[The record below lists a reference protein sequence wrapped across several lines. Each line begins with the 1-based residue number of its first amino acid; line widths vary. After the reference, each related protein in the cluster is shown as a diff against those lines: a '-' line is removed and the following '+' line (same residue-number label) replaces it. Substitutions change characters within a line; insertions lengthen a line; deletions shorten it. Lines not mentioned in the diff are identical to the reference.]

1 MGCCSCICLH
11 CGNITEPDAATV
23 DEKVSCSCCCVTVDV
38 ADVSHVGELTWQMP
52 ILLMRNGRSP
62 LSMALV
68 VVDVEDDVD
77 VADVTPKCCCC

>member
-1 MGCCSCICLH
+1 
-11 CGNITEPDAATV
+11 
-23 DEKVSCSCCCVTVDV
+23 
-38 ADVSHVGELTWQMP
+38 MP